1 MNLRDMNKIN
11 IRTRFNKYNDGLLS
25 KMKDKVYN
33 NMYDN
38 IECKINIIVAWKF
51 YYIVYGAS
59 SNE

>member
-1 MNLRDMNKIN
+1 MNKIN